1 MRIHDADTGSAPAQ
15 IAAMTERIQNMTRH
29 FAMHKKD
36 KHSIRGFQMLESR
49 RKKMLE
55 YLKRNDF
62 NLFKETV
69 KTIGLQKEALNI
81 K

>member
-1 MRIHDADTGSAPAQ
+1 MHDADTGSAPAQ

-29 FAMHKKD
+29 FTMHKKD
-36 KHSIRGFQMLESR
+36 KHSIRGFQLLVSR

-55 YLKRNDF
+55 YLKRSDF